1 LLMLRT
7 IAQNQWPVGLLIM
20 PIPTSWLGPA
30 RLPFLL
36 LTPACVVLGVS
47 CASLGPAPVSFWAAA
62 LALLGALAGH
72 VSVNAL
78 NEVLDFKSGL
88 DAMTVK
94 TPFSGGSGT
103 LPARPELLKGTWVM
117 AMASLLVCVAVG
129 LYFVSQQGPA
139 LLPLGLL
146 GVLLVVAYTRAI
158 TRYPLLCLVAPGLG
172 FGLVMVLGT
181 QVALTGQAS
190 LAALT
195 AALIPF
201 FLVNNLLLLN
211 QFPDAEA
218 DCQVGRRH
226 LLVTAGPRVAARWY
240 ALQAALTY
248 VCLAA
253 AVLTQILPWG
263 AAAGLLTLPLAYS
276 TTRQVLKHAADAPA
290 LLSTMGRN
298 VQITLLTPT
307 LMALGIW
314 LS

>member
-1 LLMLRT
+1 
-7 IAQNQWPVGLLIM
+7 
-20 PIPTSWLGPA
+20 
-30 RLPFLL
+30 
-36 LTPACVVLGVS
+36 VVLGVS
-47 CASLGPAPVSFWAAA
+47 CASLGPAPFSYWAAA

-72 VSVNAL
+72 VSVIVF

-103 LPARPELLKGTWVM
+103 LPAHPELLTRTWIM
-117 AMASLLVCVAVG
+117 AITSLLVCVTVG
-129 LYFVSQQGPA
+129 LYFVRLQGLA
-139 LLPLGLL
+139 LLPLGVL
-146 GVLLVVAYTRAI
+146 GVSLVLAYTRAI
-158 TRYPLLCLVAPGLG
+158 TRYPLFCLVAPGLG

-181 QVALTGQAS
+181 QIALTGQAS
-190 LAALT
+190 SAALA

-211 QFPDAEA
+211 QFPDAAA
-218 DCQVGRRH
+218 DRQVGRRH

-240 ALQAALTY
+240 ALQAGLTY

-253 AVLTQILPWG
+253 AVLTQTLPWG

-276 TTRQVLKHAADAPA
+276 TTRQVLTHAADAPA
-290 LLSTMGRN
+290 LLGAMARN

-314 LS
+314 LN

>member
-1 LLMLRT
+1 MLLT
-7 IAQNQWPVGLLIM
+7 IAQNQCSAKFLTMSLHVA
-20 PIPTSWLGPA
+20 WLGPA
-30 RLPFLL
+30 RLPFLV
-36 LTPACVVLGVS
+36 LTPACVILGIS
-47 CASLGPAPVSFWAAA
+47 CASLEPAPVNYWAAA

-88 DAMTVK
+88 DATTVK

-103 LPARPELLKGTWVM
+103 LPAHPELLTSTWVM
-117 AMASLLVCVAVG
+117 AITSLLVCVAVG
-129 LYFVSQQGPA
+129 LFFVSQQGMA
-139 LLPLGLL
+139 LMPL
-146 GVLLVVAYTRAI
+146 GVLGVVLVVAYTRAI

-181 QVALTGQAS
+181 QIALTGQAS
-190 LAALT
+190 LAAFT

-211 QFPDAEA
+211 QFPDAQA
-218 DCQVGRRH
+218 DRQVGRRH
-226 LLVTAGPRVAARWY
+226 LLVTAGPWVAARWY
-240 ALQAALTY
+240 ALQAGMTY

-253 AVLTQILPWG
+253 AVLTRILPWG
-263 AAAGLLTLPLAYS
+263 ATAGLLTLPMAIS
-276 TTRQVLKHAADAPA
+276 TTRQVLANADDASA
-290 LLSTMGRN
+290 LLGAMGRN

>member
-1 LLMLRT
+1 
-7 IAQNQWPVGLLIM
+7 M
-20 PIPTSWLGPA
+20 PLPSSWLGPA
-30 RLPFLL
+30 RLPFLV
-36 LTPACVVLGVS
+36 LTPACVILGVS
-47 CASLGPAPVSFWAAA
+47 CASLGPAPVSYWVAA

-103 LPARPELLKGTWVM
+103 LPAHPELLTGTWIM
-117 AMASLLVCVAVG
+117 AITSLLVCVAVG
-129 LYFVSQQGPA
+129 LYFVSQQGMA
-139 LLPLGLL
+139 LLPLGVL
-146 GVLLVVAYTRAI
+146 GVVLVLAYTRAI

-172 FGLVMVLGT
+172 FGFVMVLGT
-181 QVALTGQAS
+181 QIALTGHAS
-190 LAALT
+190 PAAF
-195 AALIPF
+195 AASLIPF

-218 DCQVGRRH
+218 DRLVGRRH
-226 LLVTAGPRVAARWY
+226 LLVTGGPRVAARWY
-240 ALQAALTY
+240 ALQAGLTY
-248 VCLAA
+248 GCLLA
-253 AVLTQILPWG
+253 AVLTQTLPWG

-276 TTRQVLKHAADAPA
+276 TARQVLRHATDAPA
-290 LLSTMGRN
+290 LLGAMARN

-314 LS
+314 LG